1 MKAMHMKIMHSPL
14 LVLTLAA
21 LIAGCQPGTHV
32 STDNGN
38 VTSNGKIITL
48 RANGQP
54 DAKISAD
61 GELTIGGKAV
71 AVNAAQR
78 VLLQSYLKEMNAMTL
93 DGIAI
98 GKQGAALAGT
108 AVSEAIK
115 GAINGDGDQIDAKI
129 EAEAEKI
136 EQQAMRLCQRLV
148 TIKVSQDALA
158 DQLPAFKPYATI
170 DASDVDDCGSKQKV
184 SYDAGKDVGGSLAR
198 AVKGEKEKAEQAT
211 IESGDAAAQADAAAA
226 DSDAKNR

>member
-1 MKAMHMKIMHSPL
+1 MKIMRPPL
-14 LVLTLAA
+14 LVLSLAA

-32 STDNGN
+32 STDKGN
-38 VTSNGKIITL
+38 VTSNGKVITL
-48 RANGQP
+48 HANGQP

-61 GELTIGGKAV
+61 GELTIDGKAV
-71 AVNAAQR
+71 AVNPAQR
-78 VLLQSYLKEMNAMTL
+78 ALLQSYLKEMNAMTA

-136 EQQAMRLCQRLV
+136 EQQAMQLCRRLV
-148 TIKVSQDALA
+148 TIKASQDALA
-158 DQLPAFKPYATI
+158 EQLPAFKPYATI

-184 SYDAGKDVGGSLAR
+184 SHAAGNEVGSSA
-198 AVKGEKEKAEQAT
+198 AKGDQAGADPAT
-211 IESGDAAAQADAAAA
+211 DSGDAAAQADAAATAA
-226 DSDAKNR
+226 DGDAKSR

>member
-14 LVLTLAA
+14 LALALVA
-21 LIAGCQPGTHV
+21 AVAGCNPGTHV
-32 STDNGN
+32 STDKGN
-38 VTSNGKIITL
+38 VTSNGKVITL

-61 GELTIGGKAV
+61 GGLTIGGETI
-71 AVNAAQR
+71 AVNPAQR
-78 VLLQSYLKEMNAMTL
+78 VLLQSYLKEMNGMTA

-115 GAINGDGDQIDAKI
+115 GAINGDGEQIDARI

-136 EQQAMRLCQRLV
+136 EQQAMQLCRRLV
-148 TIKVSQDALA
+148 TIKASQDALA

-170 DASDVDDCGSKQKV
+170 DTADVDDCGSKQKV
-184 SYDAGKDVGGSLAR
+184 SYAAGNDVGSSLAK
-198 AVKGEKEKAEQAT
+198 AVKGDEAAADPST
-211 IESGDAAAQADAAAA
+211 ESGDAAAQADAAAA
-226 DSDAKNR
+226 DSETKKR